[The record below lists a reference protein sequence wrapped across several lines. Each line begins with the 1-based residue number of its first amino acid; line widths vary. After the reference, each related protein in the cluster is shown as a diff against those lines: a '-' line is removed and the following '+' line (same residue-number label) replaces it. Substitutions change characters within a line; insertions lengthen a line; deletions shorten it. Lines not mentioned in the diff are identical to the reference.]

1 MTWASSLWNGRQ
13 HPLEYLS
20 FQRLV
25 AEIQTLEQAIAAA
38 PAQKQAIMQTYL
50 CTYRGTAM
58 QTNPTDTAHH
68 LYALYETLPLD
79 TRQAFLKEL
88 FQKQREQ
95 LEDLSLYL
103 ACQQA
108 REENA
113 FLTKDEADAFINDLP
128 Q

>member
-1 MTWASSLWNGRQ
+1 
-13 HPLEYLS
+13 
-20 FQRLV
+20 
-25 AEIQTLEQAIAAA
+25 
-38 PAQKQAIMQTYL
+38 
-50 CTYRGTAM
+50 M

-68 LYALYETLPLD
+68 LYALYETLPIDIRL
-79 TRQAFLKEL
+79 AFLKEL

-108 REENA
+108 REENE
-113 FLTKDEADAFINDLP
+113 FLTKDEADAFINTLP